1 MMFAEVISRFF
12 IATDGSS
19 SLSGVEEIS
28 VWRWTMAYNNDGS
41 ATTPGEYGQVGRHRA
56 KLNSSSRTGHNI
68 SEAIILAA
76 GMGRRLGHLTA
87 NRPKAL
93 IEVAGEPL
101 VSRLL
106 SQMQRAG
113 VSNATVVVGFLGD
126 KLIAHVRSTSGA
138 MNIDIVENPRYRSE
152 NNITSL
158 GLALVPGRAVILS
171 DCDVLLS
178 DFPAHWLQPD
188 GADITVPTR
197 PLRPKETGTVL
208 RRGMDGEWYIVVT
221 RNCDET
227 LPSDRKTISLYL
239 LRSNEFVLDF
249 HRNMRDAISGGETA
263 LYYEDI
269 LARSL
274 GSKYRLGIIET
285 ESFDVTAFEIDT
297 PEDLEEAESWVA
309 AAGNNWLRSS

>member
-1 MMFAEVISRFF
+1 
-12 IATDGSS
+12 
-19 SLSGVEEIS
+19 
-28 VWRWTMAYNNDGS
+28 
-41 ATTPGEYGQVGRHRA
+41 
-56 KLNSSSRTGHNI
+56 
-68 SEAIILAA
+68 
-76 GMGRRLGHLTA
+76 
-87 NRPKAL
+87 
-93 IEVAGEPL
+93 
-101 VSRLL
+101 
-106 SQMQRAG
+106 MQRAG

-138 MNIDIVENPRYRSE
+138 MNIDVVENPRYRSE

-178 DFPAHWLQPD
+178 DFPAQWLQPD

>member
-1 MMFAEVISRFF
+1 MADSNH
-12 IATDGSS
+12 GS
-19 SLSGVEEIS
+19 G
-28 VWRWTMAYNNDGS
+28 
-41 ATTPGEYGQVGRHRA
+41 TTPGEYGQVDCHRA
-56 KLNSSSRTGHNI
+56 KLKSSSRTGHNM

-113 VSNATVVVGFLGD
+113 VSNVTVVVGFLGD
-126 KLIAHVRSTSGA
+126 EVIAHVRSTSGA

-158 GLALVPGRAVILS
+158 GLALVPGRALIVS
-171 DCDVLLS
+171 DCDVFLS
-178 DFPAHWLQPD
+178 DFPDHWLQPD

-197 PLRPKETGTVL
+197 PLRPRETGTVL
-208 RRGMDGEWYIVVT
+208 RRGMDGEWYMVVT

-239 LRSNEFVLDF
+239 LRSKEFVLDF
-249 HRNMRDAISGGETA
+249 HRKMTDAISGGETA

-297 PEDLEEAESWVA
+297 LEDLEAAESWVA
-309 AAGNNWLRSS
+309 AAGTNWLLSS